1 MSNRIRW
8 EPFRE
13 SMSARDM
20 LDRMMQEAFFRP
32 HWTAGMLGSP
42 SIDMYQTD
50 DEIVVKGSLPG
61 VKPDDVLL
69 TITGDALTIRGKVK
83 EHQAKHEA
91 SYHLPERRFGSFS
104 RTLPLPTV
112 VVADKAKADFEIG
125 ILTLTLPK
133 AEELKPKT
141 ITLKPK

>member
-1 MSNRIRW
+1 MSNLIRW

-13 SMSARDM
+13 IMSARDM
-20 LDRMMQEAFFRP
+20 LDRMMQDAFFRP
-32 HWTAGMLGSP
+32 QWTAGMLGFP

-50 DEIVVKGSLPG
+50 DEIMVKGSLPG
-61 VKPDDVLL
+61 VKPDDISL
-69 TITGDALTIRGKVK
+69 TITGDALTIRGEVK
-83 EHQAKHEA
+83 EQQAKDEA
-91 SYHLPERRFGSFS
+91 SYHLRERRFGSFS

-112 VVADKAKADFEIG
+112 VVADKAKADFENG

-141 ITLKPK
+141 ITLKAK